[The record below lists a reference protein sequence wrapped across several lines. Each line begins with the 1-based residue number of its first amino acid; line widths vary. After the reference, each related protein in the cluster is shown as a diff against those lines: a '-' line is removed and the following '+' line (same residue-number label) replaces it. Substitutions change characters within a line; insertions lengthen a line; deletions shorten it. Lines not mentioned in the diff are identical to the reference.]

1 MTEHI
6 PPLRERRYRYTPL
19 SRIFL
24 SPHYRLREFCV
35 HDLAL
40 LFGIANVPHQ
50 VGIERAKPM
59 VLKLLEPAHSAFGE
73 LRILQG
79 YVSAQ
84 LNEKRRE
91 MGMPAGETKG
101 NRHWWD
107 RDQHLGVNEPVCVD
121 FCIRGREGDVAAQR
135 ELVEFYAWEGLP
147 WESIMIYPNTSSIQ
161 IVYNPRSERQWFS
174 LRLEYLEAGYPKSEF
189 FQIRRVENIPWDLVH
204 LSTVE
209 ALAEAKYRL
218 KAAGELYY
226 NRKKPGNRQ
235 PVLFT
240 E

>member
-6 PPLRERRYRYTPL
+6 NPLREKRYRYTPL

-40 LFGIANVPHQ
+40 ILGVRNVPQQ

-59 VLKLLEPAHSAFGE
+59 VVKLMEPAHAEFGE
-73 LRILQG
+73 MRILQG
-79 YVSAQ
+79 YVSAE

-91 MGMPAGETKG
+91 FGLPAGDTKG

-107 RDQHLGVNEPVCVD
+107 REPHLGVNEPVCVD
-121 FCIRGREGDVAAQR
+121 FCIRGREGELQAQR
-135 ELVEFYAWEGLP
+135 DLVEFYARSGLP
-147 WESIMIYPNTSSIQ
+147 WESVMIFPNTSSIQ
-161 IVYNPRSERQWFS
+161 ITYNPKSDRQWFS
-174 LRLEYLEAGYPKSEF
+174 LRVEYLEAGYPKSEY
-189 FQIRRVENIPWDLVH
+189 FQIRRVENIPWELIH

-209 ALAEAKYRL
+209 ALAQVKAHL
-218 KAAGELYY
+218 KAAGELSY
-226 NRKKPGNRQ
+226 NRRKPDNKQ
-235 PVLFT
+235 TAFPVG
-240 E
+240 